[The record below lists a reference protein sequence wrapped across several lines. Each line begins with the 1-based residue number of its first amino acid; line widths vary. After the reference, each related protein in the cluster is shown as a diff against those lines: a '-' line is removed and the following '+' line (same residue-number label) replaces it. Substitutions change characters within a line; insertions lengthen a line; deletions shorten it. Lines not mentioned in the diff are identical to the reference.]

1 MDELADANDGWP
13 PLLDSDVDA
22 PVIRSVHAGYHALSR
37 VLARATREHG
47 LESSEAVVLA
57 YLRSNPGCSAIEVR
71 RRFGFHRS
79 TLSSLLNRL
88 EADGL
93 IVRLRNSY
101 DGRRYEVKLTPAGRV
116 RAGILDV
123 VLNDVELEIAG
134 FTSRVQRR
142 GALAVFEACIAI
154 ERGD

>member
-1 MDELADANDGWP
+1 MDDLADENDGWP
-13 PLLDSDVDA
+13 PVLDSEVDA

-37 VLARATREHG
+37 VLAKATRDHG

-57 YLRSNPGCSAIEVR
+57 YIRSNSGCSAIEVR

-79 TLSSLLNRL
+79 TLSSVLDRL
-88 EADGL
+88 ERDDL
-93 IVRLRNSY
+93 IVRHRNSY
-101 DGRRYEVKLTPAGRV
+101 DGRRFELTLTPAGRI
-116 RAGILDV
+116 RAGILDS

-134 FTSRVQRR
+134 FTSRAQRR

-154 ERGD
+154 ERDA